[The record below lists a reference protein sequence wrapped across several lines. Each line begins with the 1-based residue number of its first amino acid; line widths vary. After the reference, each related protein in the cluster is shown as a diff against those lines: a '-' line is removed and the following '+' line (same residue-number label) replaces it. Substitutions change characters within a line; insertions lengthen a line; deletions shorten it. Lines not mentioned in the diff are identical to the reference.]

1 MNREAAVEDA
11 VHVGSGGGA
20 VVAAGAVVV
29 GEGVGDF
36 RTVQGGSD
44 ESVVFVVGIGG
55 RGAHPLFNFRFMC
68 AVPVGIV
75 GVVNGDGLIFP
86 AEKRGRSRNNVIRA
100 LLLDYGTDPFSGNA
114 LRCQLG
120 R

>member
-11 VHVGSGGGA
+11 VHVWGGGGAA

-55 RGAHPLFNFRFMC
+55 
-68 AVPVGIV
+68 
-75 GVVNGDGLIFP
+75 
-86 AEKRGRSRNNVIRA
+86 
-100 LLLDYGTDPFSGNA
+100 
-114 LRCQLG
+114 
-120 R
+120 